1 MKISSIAF
9 SRNDA
14 ANVKHYKI
22 SDTTQWNLWSF

>member
-22 SDTTQWNLWSF
+22 SDTTQ